1 MGNLYILA
9 QQKVERLKQ
18 NGDKVVQNVTSI
30 YPSPHIPF
38 PIGEPMIL
46 KRTLWV
52 LEMQESALSTLY
64 HGCCLKKDEKS
75 GKITFALTSMIG
87 TWTHMKLWLAKRKMV
102 SYWWGVYAPLSSVL
116 YQSVPQ
122 VHCYINSPIRK
133 WGFHHSEQFFYQN
146 YHGS

>member
-52 LEMQESALSTLY
+52 LEMQESALSTLH
-64 HGCCLKKDEKS
+64 HGCCLKKMRKAVKS
-75 GKITFALTSMIG
+75 L
-87 TWTHMKLWLAKRKMV
+87 L
-102 SYWWGVYAPLSSVL
+102 LSHL
-116 YQSVPQ
+116 
-122 VHCYINSPIRK
+122 
-133 WGFHHSEQFFYQN
+133 
-146 YHGS
+146 